1 VWEAKKGETMAISLR
16 AYCPGCKKI
25 VTALPLLE
33 NSELKPA
40 LDSNADIEVMH
51 ITAVG
56 DHIWSLNN
64 QEKENLRKIIGK
76 RSA

>member
-1 VWEAKKGETMAISLR
+1 M
-16 AYCPGCKKI
+16 

-40 LDSNADIEVMH
+40 LDSNSDIQVMH

-64 QEKENLRKIIGK
+64 QEKENLRNTIAK

>member
-1 VWEAKKGETMAISLR
+1 M
-16 AYCPGCKKI
+16 
-25 VTALPLLE
+25 LE
-33 NSELKPA
+33 NSELKTA

-64 QEKENLRKIIGK
+64 QEKENLRNTIAK